1 MKKIVLAF
9 ALLAACGIANA
20 QTETTTTET
29 TTDSSSSDSGSDLD
43 KGGFYLEPMVTYQ
56 TGEATLNLP
65 AIVGGDQKQDM
76 DGFGAGLRGGFH
88 ISQILFVAA
97 DARYSWLEFDDF
109 DTKGWNIGPVIG
121 VQMPKYGLRL
131 WGTYVLAGELEQD
144 ETQDLDAKFKDPKGY
159 RLGAGVHVKS
169 VSLNVEYQ
177 DLTYDKFEGSTGGGT
192 NTFDSD
198 ADDKSWIASVSFP
211 IEL

>member
-1 MKKIVLAF
+1 MKKVVLAF
-9 ALLAACGIANA
+9 ALFAACGIANA
-20 QTETTTTET
+20 QTETTTTT
-29 TTDSSSSDSGSDLD
+29 TEDTSASSSDSSDRLD

-56 TGEATLNLP
+56 TGEATLHLP
-65 AIVGGDQKQDM
+65 SPINDQKQDM
-76 DGFGAGLRGGFH
+76 DGFGAGLRAGFH

-109 DTKGWNIGPVIG
+109 DTKGWNIGPVLG

-131 WGTYVLAGELEQD
+131 WGTYVLGGELEQD
-144 ETQDLDAKFKDPKGY
+144 ETQDLDAKFTDPKGY
-159 RLGAGVHVKS
+159 RLGAGIHVKS
-169 VSLNVEYQ
+169 VSLNLEYQ
-177 DLTYDKFEGSTGGGT
+177 NLTYNKFKGEAAGITG
-192 NTFDSD
+192 NFDSD